1 MATKQINF
9 NGHQQRGVALFI
21 SLVVLLIITIV
32 GVSAVQTTTLE
43 ERMAANARDRDIAFQ
58 AAEAALISA
67 ENFIEGLEPADI
79 PGFLGNASGLYVP
92 ATPGDVARW
101 DEVDWEGDASLPQT
115 DDDLPGVYQ
124 QPRYIVEHLTQIAP
138 DEDELNLSN
147 IGGATGAATD
157 VFRITA
163 RGQGG
168 SQYAEV
174 MLQSS
179 YGKVL

>member
-1 MATKQINF
+1 MTTKQITF
-9 NGHQQRGVALFI
+9 IARQRGLALFI

-58 AAEAALISA
+58 AAESALLSA
-67 ENFIEGLEPADI
+67 ENFVEELEPADM
-79 PGFLGNASGLYVP
+79 PAFLANASGLYVP
-92 ATPGDVARW
+92 ANSGDVPRW
-101 DEVDWEGDASLPQT
+101 EEVDWVGDASLPQT
-115 DDDLPGVYQ
+115 DEDLPGVYN
-124 QPRYIVEHLTQIAP
+124 QPRYIVEYLTQLAP
-138 DEDELNLSN
+138 EEDELNLSN
-147 IGGATGAATD
+147 IGGASGAATE

-168 SQYAEV
+168 SRFAEV

>member
-1 MATKQINF
+1 MAAKQITF
-9 NGHQQRGVALFI
+9 IGRQRGVALFI

-58 AAEAALISA
+58 AAEAALMSA
-67 ENFIEGLEPADI
+67 ENFVEDLEPSDMPA
-79 PGFLGNASGLYVP
+79 FLGNANGLYIP
-92 ATPGDVARW
+92 ANPGDVSRW
-101 DEVDWEGDASLPQT
+101 NEVDWDGDASLPQT
-115 DDDLPGVYQ
+115 DEDLPGVYD
-124 QPRYIVEHLTQIAP
+124 QPRYIVERLTQLVP
-138 DEDELNLSN
+138 DEDDLNLSN
-147 IGGATGAATD
+147 IGGTSGAPTD

-163 RGQGG
+163 RGRGG
-168 SQYAEV
+168 SRHAEA

>member
-1 MATKQINF
+1 MAAKQITF
-9 NGHQQRGVALFI
+9 IGRQRGVALFI

-58 AAEAALISA
+58 AAEAALMSA
-67 ENFIEGLEPADI
+67 ENFVEDLEPSDMPA
-79 PGFLGNASGLYVP
+79 FLGNANGLYIP
-92 ATPGDVARW
+92 ANPGDVSRW
-101 DEVDWEGDASLPQT
+101 NEVDWDGDASLPQT
-115 DDDLPGVYQ
+115 DEDLPGVYD
-124 QPRYIVEHLTQIAP
+124 QPRYIVERLTPLVP
-138 DEDELNLSN
+138 DEDDLNLSN
-147 IGGATGAATD
+147 IGGTTGATTD

-163 RGQGG
+163 RGRGG
-168 SQYAEV
+168 SRHAEA